1 MFFDFKISGVFI
13 GPDFNIY
20 HISDFGL
27 PIDKFTLG
35 GCYYNNCKIPCLHQP
50 FHSYLIIFYLTT
62 KYRIQDVLRFYNI
75 WYVYRTRFQYKFH
88 I

>member
-27 PIDKFTLG
+27 PIDKFTLVF
-35 GCYYNNCKIPCLHQP
+35 NTFLFN
-50 FHSYLIIFYLTT
+50 
-62 KYRIQDVLRFYNI
+62 YNI
-75 WYVYRTRFQYKFH
+75 LFDY
-88 I
+88 